1 MRRTL
6 TCNRVMCAT
15 VCVSPQL
22 AAASLVYGVPNRP
35 RFLHKKNGP
44 NAQRC
49 EKDPGR
55 VPSHTTLPSVPR
67 RPLGAQNGLLGA
79 GGWVFLVKNRGRFG
93 TPYTRLAA
101 ASCGLTHTVA
111 HMTRLHVSVRR
122 MHLVECQCVQ
132 AYKHTLAHAS
142 LFTQG
147 TPLLDRTH
155 KGVRRTQAGSHHT
168 RHCPNRRV
176 R

>member
-1 MRRTL
+1 MKHWQHTL
-6 TCNRVMCAT
+6 
-15 VCVSPQL
+15 PH
-22 AAASLVYGVPNRP
+22 ASLFTQGTPL
-35 RFLHKKNGP
+35 FGP

-132 AYKHTLAHAS
+132 AYKRTLAHAS

-147 TPLLDRTH
+147 TPLVGPNAQRCEKDPGRVPSHTTLPKP
-155 KGVRRTQAGSHHT
+155 KGATGPRR
-168 RHCPNRRV
+168 CPAQGF
-176 R
+176 